1 MNFLTYSLN
10 QAVNYDFFFFFK
22 DISVQDLYKSYG
34 FCFTSHSLFLFLS
47 VQKKKSIMSAR
58 ASRHQRRPSQSV
70 FINFDDLSSP
80 ISDNAMVGNPS
91 SPPSNR
97 AQQSSQIRA
106 PPSLPPPAIEPQNVL
121 KNDQKVTDV
130 KI

>member
-1 MNFLTYSLN
+1 MAS
-10 QAVNYDFFFFFK
+10 A
-22 DISVQDLYKSYG
+22 
-34 FCFTSHSLFLFLS
+34 SHHILS
-47 VQKKKSIMSAR
+47 FSFSRSKKKSIMSAR

-80 ISDNAMVGNPS
+80 ISDNAIVDNPS

-106 PPSLPPPAIEPQNVL
+106 PPSLPPPAMEPQNVL